1 MTEQHFPDEQM
12 GDAVSNVLRA
22 AAQPATA
29 EELQGMAAFVQMFT
43 AEVANTT
50 TPTPIRSTM
59 RATRITRRA
68 TAMVAITLLA
78 AGTAAAA
85 AGGALDS
92 LPGPF
97 HKDSAEVKPETTEDS
112 VDDTDATDDTTDGIT
127 LDSPTFA
134 PELHGLCEAWTNGAT
149 KDATDPAFTTLA
161 DAAAAAGQTIDEF
174 CVVVQAAH
182 ESESE
187 DEDESVEDEDESA
200 ETESAENESEGTE
213 SESESESANNEG
225 ENQHETTESEGG
237 KGSQDS
243 VTTVKSHGGESSGK
257 P

>member
-1 MTEQHFPDEQM
+1 
-12 GDAVSNVLRA
+12 
-22 AAQPATA
+22 
-29 EELQGMAAFVQMFT
+29 
-43 AEVANTT
+43 
-50 TPTPIRSTM
+50 M

-161 DAAAAAGQTIDEF
+161 DAAAVAGQTIDEF

-187 DEDESVEDEDESA
+187 SESEDEDESVEDE
-200 ETESAENESEGTE
+200 SAENEDEGT
-213 SESESESANNEG
+213 ESESESANNEG